1 MVKLKG
7 VELLIMSLYYKKTTP
22 LIKRLLFFSFP
33 ILSDN
38 ELDKLLDNY
47 PIILE
52 NVPDKNEIV
61 QLKILLFFLNTRV
74 GCSLFFKSLNSA
86 EKLPDEKIL
95 SFFEKNLQ
103 SQIMLK
109 RKAAFNIL
117 SILGV
122 LITRSNNIATKKLWK
137 SMKYD
142 YDINQ
147 SSYKYS
153 PNKYSGEEV
162 DVAVIG
168 SGAGGGV
175 AAGIISSSQRKVSIF
190 EKSKELIESESS
202 VSEGEAY
209 SELYESNGLAQ
220 ARGSGALLLAGST
233 LGGGTTINWTTSF
246 ETPQKIRDQWD
257 KIAKID
263 NIFTSDEFSCSIQ
276 EVLSRINV
284 NSESNVIPLK
294 ERKLKEGLESMNI
307 STKSMPRN
315 VIGCDGNDC
324 GFCGFGCINDSKQST
339 KKTWIEDAKNNGS
352 DIYTDV
358 LVDSLNITKGRA
370 SSINIYRNS
379 QKETIKVND
388 VILSA
393 GALNTPNIL
402 RKSGYRNKHLGN
414 NLKLHPVSGVIAEF
428 NEAQKPW
435 LGSMQG
441 IYSDDFLYRKDDYGY
456 IIEGLPLHPSLF
468 IPFFSS
474 LFSLDKYEFFNS
486 YPNWSGAIVLTSD
499 SGGGK
504 VRYNNKGPVWH
515 YKLNQFDNENLLHG
529 LGNICRAYEAAGAK
543 KIVVSSSPNLL
554 WDRNSNISFDK
565 FTEDIENISYK
576 PYNLAI
582 GSAHQMGS
590 ARIGTDKETGVCDEN
605 GKVHGLENV
614 YIMDGSTFPRCSGV
628 NPMVSIES
636 ISHYL
641 STKFIN

>member
-1 MVKLKG
+1 
-7 VELLIMSLYYKKTTP
+7 MSLYYKKTSP
-22 LIKRLLFFSFP
+22 LIKRFLLFSFP
-33 ILSDN
+33 ILSN
-38 ELDKLLDNY
+38 KELGKLLENY
-47 PIILE
+47 PKLLE
-52 NVPDKNEIV
+52 SVPDKNEIV
-61 QLKILLFFLNTRV
+61 QLKILLFFLNTRI
-74 GCSLFFKSLNSA
+74 GSSIFFKSTSRI
-86 EKLPDEKIL
+86 EKLTNEKVL
-95 SFFEKNLQ
+95 SFFEKNLK
-103 SQIMLK
+103 SKVMLR

-122 LITRSNNIATKKLWK
+122 LISRSNNIATKKLWD
-137 SMKYD
+137 SMRYN

-147 SSYKYS
+147 SSYKYKS
-153 PNKYSGEEV
+153 NKYNGEEV

-175 AAGIISSSQRKVSIF
+175 AAGIISSSGRKVAIF
-190 EKSKELIESESS
+190 EKSKELIESKSS
-202 VSEGEAY
+202 VSEGDAY
-209 SELYESNGLAQ
+209 SELYESSGLAQ

-246 ETPQKIRDQWD
+246 EPPKKVREQWD
-257 KIAKID
+257 KIAKIE
-263 NIFTSDEFSCSIQ
+263 NIFTSNEFSYSIQ

-284 NSESNVIPLK
+284 NNNSNVIPLK
-294 ERKLKEGLESMNI
+294 EKKLKEGLESLNI

-315 VIGCDGNDC
+315 VKGCDGNDC
-324 GFCGFGCINDSKQST
+324 GFCGFGCINETKQST
-339 KKTWIEDAKNNGS
+339 KNTWIEDAKNNGS

-358 LVDSLNITKGRA
+358 FVDSLNITKDRA
-370 SSINIYRNS
+370 TSINIFRNNR
-379 QKETIKVND
+379 KETVEVND
-388 VILSA
+388 VILSS

-428 NEAQKPW
+428 NEVQNPW

-441 IYSDDFLYRKDDYGY
+441 IYSDDFLYRRDNYGY
-456 IIEGLPLHPSLF
+456 IIEGLPLHPGLF

-474 LFSLDKYEFFNS
+474 VFSLDKYEFFNS
-486 YPNWSGAIVLTSD
+486 YPNWTGAIALTSD

-515 YKLNQFDNENLLHG
+515 YKLNRFDNENLLHG
-529 LGNICRAYEAAGAK
+529 LGNICRAYEVAGAK

-554 WDRNSNISFDK
+554 WSRDSNISFNS
-565 FTEDIENISYK
+565 FIEKINNISYK
-576 PYNLAI
+576 PYNLGI

-590 ARIGTDKETGVCDEN
+590 ARIGVDKETGVCDEN

-614 YIMDGSTFPRCSGV
+614 YIMDSSTFPRCSGV

-641 STKFIN
+641 STKFIKQL